1 MAESLVASWLSHVIK
16 CQVVQTNWKIDL
28 SLFNKN
34 ASFVNML
41 FTPKIKNDYFGEGKI
56 ETIVRQGEC
65 DVLGIK
71 FGNQGSI
78 SEIHAVDVAFHT
90 DGLGYGNKKENVK
103 RVIKKCL
110 RTAICIYGGLH
121 IDMNVRVYVYFATP
135 LITKRELDDAN
146 SKLKEIEKE
155 IESRLNSDSKI
166 VFRILANEVFY
177 DKVVDQVVNMYT
189 TVHDTNELF
198 LRSYQL
204 WKMGEGFSK
213 KTDGESPVNNIIKE
227 DIVPGY
233 LANVVLRTLLKTIS
247 LDNILIQQLVE
258 NHILLDNQTK
268 EDKEH
273 TSNSTTWY
281 AESIKLNGQPYWISN
296 DCRKRVGMLQD
307 FINKIRNKYK
317 DELQPNDVD

>member
-1 MAESLVASWLSHVIK
+1 MKIEMAESLVASWLSHVIK

-41 FTPKIKNDYFGEGKI
+41 FTQKIKNDYFGEGKI

-78 SEIHAVDVAFHT
+78 SGIHAVDVAFHT

-103 RVIKKCL
+103 RIIKKCL
-110 RTAICIYGGLH
+110 RTAICIYGGLN
-121 IDMNVRVYVYFATP
+121 IKKKVPVYIYFATP
-135 LITKRELDDAN
+135 LITQIELKDAN
-146 SKLKEIEKE
+146 SKLEEIKSELKSGPN
-155 IESRLNSDSKI
+155 IYFS
-166 VFRILANEVFY
+166 ILANEVFY
-177 DKVVDQVVNMYT
+177 SKVVDQVVNMYT

-204 WKMGEGFSK
+204 WKMGEEFTK
-213 KTDGESPVNNIIKE
+213 KTNGESPENNNIKD

-233 LANVVLRTLLKTIS
+233 LANVVLRNLLKTIT
-247 LDNILIQQLVE
+247 LDNKLIQQLVE
-258 NHILLDNQTK
+258 NHILLDNETK

-296 DCRKRVGMLQD
+296 DCRKRVGMLQV

-317 DELQPNDVD
+317 DELQPNDID

>member
-1 MAESLVASWLSHVIK
+1 
-16 CQVVQTNWKIDL
+16 
-28 SLFNKN
+28 
-34 ASFVNML
+34 
-41 FTPKIKNDYFGEGKI
+41 
-56 ETIVRQGEC
+56 
-65 DVLGIK
+65 
-71 FGNQGSI
+71 
-78 SEIHAVDVAFHT
+78 
-90 DGLGYGNKKENVK
+90 
-103 RVIKKCL
+103 
-110 RTAICIYGGLH
+110 
-121 IDMNVRVYVYFATP
+121 MNVYVYFATP

-146 SKLKEIEKE
+146 SKLEEIK
-155 IESRLNSDSKI
+155 SRLNSDSI
-166 VFRILANEVFY
+166 DFRILANEVFY
-177 DKVVDQVVNMYT
+177 NEVVDKVVNMYT

-258 NHILLDNQTK
+258 NHILLDNKTK